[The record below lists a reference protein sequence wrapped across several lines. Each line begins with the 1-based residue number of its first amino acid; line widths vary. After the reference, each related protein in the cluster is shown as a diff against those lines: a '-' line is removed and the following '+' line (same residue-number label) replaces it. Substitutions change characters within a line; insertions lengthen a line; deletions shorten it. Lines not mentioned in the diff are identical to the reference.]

1 MTTSVDSLS
10 LDQLLEGAGF
20 SGTGASSTPNPLEK
34 KASQVPA
41 HTSLTSAVAKD
52 LEEHL
57 TKQANE
63 VTPTMTPS
71 QQGTALAQ
79 NILAMVKRAND
90 ESMAMGGGNNVI
102 NETSTIAGMSTAGQ
116 QMQPNQGNPNQV
128 LQMTLAQALQSGAVH
143 PNSLDLNVIPQGTDE
158 GNGQYPLQDMAGNY
172 DLNAVPSAQGAP
184 QMTQEN
190 IEKVAAV
197 AHLIDQGVDFDN
209 AVYLVKQAEASIL
222 ADEAEMVKRAAVNQ
236 LCQEGYP
243 VEYAVELVKQA
254 SKATE
259 MARSAKDAVVGY
271 GKDAGNFLSRGWNQL
286 VNPRQTAAEFSAARN
301 SRMGNTNPYT
311 QEMTGPGRG
320 VNAFNPTP
328 EQQAAGMR
336 ATPAFE
342 VPGAPVQA
350 DFVGPAQ
357 GGVRATGGAFRGLA
371 PALTVG
377 GLGVGGVGLAAYGAN
392 RALSKEATVHA
403 ALAQG
408 YIVEQ
413 ALSLLG

>member
-222 ADEAEMVKRAAVNQ
+222 ADEAEMVKRAAVSQ

-254 SKATE
+254 SQASQ
-259 MARSAKDAVVGY
+259 AANLVGGAAKTVGANIAEA
-271 GKDAGNFLSRGWNQL
+271 GGNAGNFLSRGWNQL
-286 VNPRQTAAEFSAARN
+286 TNPTETMNAYRAARDAQL
-301 SRMGNTNPYT
+301 TAI
-311 QEMTGPGRG
+311 PGFTP
-320 VNAFNPTP
+320 NAFQRMLGQK
-328 EQQAAGMR
+328 EIAGVEA
-336 ATPAFE
+336 ATPF
-342 VPGAPVQA
+342 QA
-350 DFVGPAQ
+350 NMTAL
-357 GGVRATGGAFRGLA
+357 RGLA
-371 PALTVG
+371 PAATVA
-377 GLGVGGVGLAAYGAN
+377 GLGLGGAGLAAYGAN
-392 RALSKEATVHA
+392 RAMSKEAMVHA
-403 ALAQG
+403 ALTQG
-408 YIVEQ
+408 YTVEQ
-413 ALSLLG
+413 ALGLLG